1 MRRIPVEQNMP
12 VNPLQGQQNLS
23 ETTGYCGDQMRP
35 ELPGFCSQAVSPDSV
50 PEPSNE
56 RNRKKC
62 SRESRP
68 KKRAQKAL
76 IQLQPISNSLC
87 FGGRSTLQG
96 TPWEDALYSSNKK
109 SKQPSE
115 KCSKNTG
122 KRDKRS
128 VKEIKIAAFWKQFFG
143 WCTTSWRFLAY
154 ASFWNWFANIRLG

>member
-1 MRRIPVEQNMP
+1 MQQSMRGIPVEQNMP
-12 VNPLQGQQNLS
+12 VNPLQGQQNLN
-23 ETTGYCGDQMRP
+23 ETTGYCEDQMRP
-35 ELPGFCSQAVSPDSV
+35 GLPGFCSQAVSPDSV

-76 IQLQPISNSLC
+76 IQLQPIGNSLC

-128 VKEIKIAAFWKQFFG
+128 VKEMKIAAFWKQFFG
-143 WCTTSWRFLAY
+143 
-154 ASFWNWFANIRLG
+154 

>member
-1 MRRIPVEQNMP
+1 MEQNMP

-68 KKRAQKAL
+68 KKRA
-76 IQLQPISNSLC
+76 
-87 FGGRSTLQG
+87 F
-96 TPWEDALYSSNKK
+96 
-109 SKQPSE
+109 
-115 KCSKNTG
+115 
-122 KRDKRS
+122 
-128 VKEIKIAAFWKQFFG
+128 
-143 WCTTSWRFLAY
+143 
-154 ASFWNWFANIRLG
+154 